1 MSPRTTVFVLLLC
14 LPAVFS
20 LPFGRRSV
28 EVDEEDYVALPPGL
42 PIPPGHVGR
51 RFVGKANI
59 DEEGD
64 APEPRIGHRSVVK
77 EWFNGPPPPSGR

>member
-20 LPFGRRSV
+20 FLLGRRSV
-28 EVDEEDYVALPPGL
+28 EVDEEDNVALPARFPV
-42 PIPPGHVGR
+42 PPVPLGR

-64 APEPRIGHRSVVK
+64 ASEPRIGHRSVVK
-77 EWFNGPPPPSGR
+77 ERFNIPPPPSGR